1 MDCEDNECALDLM
14 PKQIKKHALWDT
26 KDQFQF
32 NDHSTTKIHTEVYDL
47 NYNKCNEEWTIRS
60 KTKDGGED
68 RIKVNKVQDK
78 GEPGMDAGDYI
89 EVKIYCIGY

>member
-1 MDCEDNECALDLM
+1 
-14 PKQIKKHALWDT
+14 
-26 KDQFQF
+26 
-32 NDHSTTKIHTEVYDL
+32 VYDL